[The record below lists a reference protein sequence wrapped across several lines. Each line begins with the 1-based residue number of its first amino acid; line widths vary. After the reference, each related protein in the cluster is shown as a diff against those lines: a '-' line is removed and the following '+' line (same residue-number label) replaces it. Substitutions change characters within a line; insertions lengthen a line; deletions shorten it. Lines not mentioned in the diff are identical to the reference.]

1 MNHLQR
7 VSCLCLIVM
16 LFGTTFLRALNL
28 ENEYQATVDH
38 IVELVKQQN
47 FDLALTKTESALA
60 HLEQIDS
67 LYLFLDLIKSVGT
80 QFRKEGQPKIAERI
94 FINAIPDK
102 LWRKPFSEEEK
113 SKAAWLYV
121 QVGYNYYVELGEYQK
136 ARNAYEF
143 ALQYLPKTELRED
156 KVARYI
162 FKELGN
168 IYTRLGDYS
177 AGETML
183 KEYISVMIE
192 LKQFD
197 SAAKGYNDLGL
208 LCQNWGHLEASMKA
222 YQAGISLQ
230 GVSRTTKALLYTN
243 FVDSFF
249 ADGKFVEAESALSK
263 ALQLLEIEEKLDN
276 PYPTLH
282 FLFSHVFKKQSF
294 LHAEQGD
301 FKAALTA
308 LDQEFHHLQLYYQ
321 NTQRR
326 EFGKHYVQ
334 KGLLFS
340 KMKDYPKSLA
350 QFQLALQSVLY
361 NYSPKGQHDLPSP
374 EACYAENTIMEA
386 LGGMATVYQEWNK
399 AQPNTFY
406 LEQAL
411 ACYELMHTVEQAL
424 RQSYLYESSKLFNLE
439 ESREQSEN
447 AIRVAYQL
455 YEKTHNKALLYQA
468 FVFAERNRSS
478 LLREAFRAS
487 KAAAQAGISEEE
499 LAEEGELQRAVS
511 KAQEELFRLRS
522 EEGVADSTL
531 QAAEQTLLGAQ
542 DAIRNWL
549 QALESRHPRYYQL
562 KYADEVPTLAQ
573 LQQMLGRKEQLIEYF
588 LGEEAIFV
596 FKIDR
601 KGIQLQKLSRPENL
615 TPRILAWRGAIEHYQ
630 MPGADRTQLAA
641 DYQREAYRLYQ
652 ELLAP
657 VLQGTEGK
665 SLLLVTSGM
674 LDLLPFEALL
684 TQEVAAGTPFND
696 YPYLLRD
703 YPVSYT
709 YAASLQWALLQLP
722 RHQGAMGGFAPAFSG
737 QSGWSALSCSAD
749 LLESAIGEASGNLFL
764 GNSATIEQL
773 QAQAKRYRLLHLATH
788 AQANPEQGDF
798 SFIVFSDGAGGY
810 DSLFAKDLY
819 LYDLETE
826 LVILSACETALG
838 TLYNSEGVISLARA
852 FHYAGARSVVNTL
865 WQVNESANCDL
876 VEGFYTFLN
885 KGQDKRTALQQ
896 AKLSYLQNADPR
908 GAHPV
913 YWAGFQLLGN
923 PRPMEAG
930 FPWYGWLVGLMVV
943 GLMVGYLRRRSK
955 EKSEV
960 GSGKSELLQ
969 EV

>member
-1 MNHLQR
+1 MKLFLGFSR
-7 VSCLCLIVM
+7 AM
-16 LFGTTFLRALNL
+16 LFLFLFNCFHLNALGTETQHEDAL
-28 ENEYQATVDH
+28 ENISSLIKDGEYEQSLRETEVA
-38 IVELVKQQN
+38 LKGLQ
-47 FDLALTKTESALA
+47 DL
-60 HLEQIDS
+60 DS

-80 QFRKEGQPKIAERI
+80 QLRKAGVPKLAETTFLRG
-94 FINAIPDK
+94 NPEN
-102 LWRKPFSEEEK
+102 LWRIPSSEREK

-121 QVGYNYYVELGEYQK
+121 QVGYNYYMELGEYK
-136 ARNAYEF
+136 DARNAYEF
-143 ALQYLPKTELRED
+143 ALQYIPETELHGD

-177 AGETML
+177 AGETMMKKYL
-183 KEYISVMIE
+183 SVMIE

-197 SAAKGYNDLGL
+197 LVARGYNDLGL
-208 LCQNWGHLEASMKA
+208 LYSNWDKLEKSQKAYENALNQTIDDRGIRTMILLNLSDLFVKGNNLEAATAQLVRAKKILVNIDN
-222 YQAGISLQ
+222 GEK
-230 GVSRTTKALLYTN
+230 VDNRFDFLLG
-243 FVDSFF
+243 S
-249 ADGKFVEAESALSK
+249 
-263 ALQLLEIEEKLDN
+263 I
-276 PYPTLH
+276 
-282 FLFSHVFKKQSF
+282 FKKQALIHS
-294 LHAEQGD
+294 EQGD
-301 FKAALTA
+301 FEAALTA
-308 LDQEFHHLQLYYQ
+308 LDKEFYHLQLYYE

-334 KGLLFS
+334 KGLLFFE
-340 KMKDYPKSLA
+340 MEDYSKSLA

-374 EACYAENTIMEA
+374 ASCYAENTIMEA
-386 LGGMATVYQEWNK
+386 LAGMASVYQAWNK
-399 AQPNTFY
+399 AKPNTFY
-406 LEQAL
+406 LKQAL

-447 AIRVAYQL
+447 AIRVAYEL
-455 YEKTHNKALLYQA
+455 YEETHSEALLYQA

-487 KAAAQAGISEEE
+487 KAAAQAGISEAE

-511 KAQEELFRLRS
+511 TAQEELFHLRT
-522 EEGVADSTL
+522 EQGVADSTL
-531 QAAEQTLLGAQ
+531 QAAEQSLLSAQ

-549 QALESRHPRYYQL
+549 QALETRHPRYYQL

-601 KGIQLQKLSRPENL
+601 KGIYLQQLSRPENL
-615 TPRILAWRGAIEHYQ
+615 TPRILAWRGAIESYQ
-630 MPGADRTQLAA
+630 LPGADRTQLTA

-684 TQEVAAGTPFND
+684 TQEVASGTSFND
-696 YPYLLRD
+696 YPYLLRE
-703 YPVSYT
+703 YPISYT
-709 YAASLQWALLQLP
+709 YAASLQWSLAQLE
-722 RHQGAMGGFAPAFSG
+722 RHKGDVGGFAPAFSG

-749 LLESAIGEASGNLFL
+749 LLESTIGQASGNLFL
-764 GNSATIEQL
+764 GETATIAQL
-773 QAQAKRYRLLHLATH
+773 QAQAKRFRLLHLATH

-798 SFIVFSDGAGGY
+798 SFIVFSDGVGGY

-876 VEGFYTFLN
+876 LEGFYTFLD

-923 PRPMEAG
+923 TRPLDAG
-930 FPWYGWLVGLMVV
+930 FPWYGWLVSLIVV
-943 GLMVGYLRRRSK
+943 GLMVGYFRRSK
-955 EKSEV
+955 AKSEV
-960 GSGKSELLQ
+960 GSGKSELFQ

>member
-1 MNHLQR
+1 
-7 VSCLCLIVM
+7 M
-16 LFGTTFLRALNL
+16 LLVTTSLRALKL
-28 ENEYQATVDH
+28 ENEYQVTVDQ
-38 IVELVKQQN
+38 IIELVEQQN
-47 FDLALTKTESALA
+47 FDLALKKTEFALA
-60 HLEQIDS
+60 HLEQLDS
-67 LYLFLDLIKSVGT
+67 LYLFLDLVKSVGT
-80 QFRKEGQPKIAERI
+80 QFRKEGQAKIAEQI
-94 FINAIPDK
+94 FLKAIPAN
-102 LWRKPFSEEEK
+102 LWRMPSSEREK
-113 SKAAWLYV
+113 SKVAWLYV
-121 QVGYNYYVELGEYQK
+121 QVGYNYYTELGEYQK
-136 ARNAYEF
+136 ARNTYEL
-143 ALQYLPKTELRED
+143 ALQYLPKAELHGD

-177 AGETML
+177 ASETMI

-192 LKQFD
+192 LKKFD
-197 SAAKGYNDLGL
+197 LAARGYSDLGL
-208 LCQNWGHLEASMKA
+208 LYSNWDKIEKSQEAYENA
-222 YQAGISLQ
+222 LDLPIDDRGI
-230 GVSRTTKALLYTN
+230 RTMILLN
-243 FVDSFF
+243 LSDLFIKENHF
-249 ADGKFVEAESALSK
+249 ESAK
-263 ALQLLEIEEKLDN
+263 AQLALAKETLVNRDKGEEADLRFD
-276 PYPTLH
+276 
-282 FLFSHVFKKQSF
+282 FLLGSIYKKQA
-294 LHAEQGD
+294 LIHAEQGD
-301 FKAALTA
+301 FAAALTA
-308 LDQEFHHLQLYYQ
+308 LDKEFHHLQLYYQ

-334 KGLLFS
+334 KGLLFLE
-340 KMKDYPKSLA
+340 MKDYDKSLA

-361 NYSPKGQHDLPSP
+361 NYSPKGMHDLPSP
-374 EACYAENTIMEA
+374 AACYAENTIMEA

-399 AQPNTFY
+399 AKPNTFY

-455 YEKTHNKALLYQA
+455 YEETHSEALLYQA

-487 KAAAQAGISEEE
+487 KAAAQAGISEAE

-511 KAQEELFRLRS
+511 TAQEELFRLRS

-549 QALESRHPRYYQL
+549 QALESCHPRYYQL

-588 LGEEAIFV
+588 VGKEAVFV
-596 FKIDR
+596 FLIDR
-601 KGIQLQKLSRPENL
+601 QGMRLQQLSRPERL
-615 TPRILAWRGAIEHYQ
+615 TERILALRGAIESYQ
-630 MPGADRTQLAA
+630 LPGVDRAQLTA

-657 VLQGTEGK
+657 VLKGTQGK

-684 TQEVAAGTPFND
+684 TQEVASGTPFND
-696 YPYLLRD
+696 YPYLLRE
-703 YPVSYT
+703 YSISYT
-709 YAASLQWALLQLP
+709 YAASLQWSLAQLE
-722 RHQGAMGGFAPAFSG
+722 RHKGDVGGFAPAFSG

-749 LLESAIGEASGNLFL
+749 LLESTIGQASGNLFL
-764 GNSATIEQL
+764 GETATIAQL
-773 QAQAKRYRLLHLATH
+773 QAQAKRFRLLHLATH

-865 WQVNESANCDL
+865 WRVNESANCDL
-876 VEGFYTFLN
+876 LEGFYTFLN

-923 PRPMEAG
+923 TRPMEAG
-930 FPWYGWLVGLMVV
+930 FPWYAWLVGLMVV
-943 GLMVGYLRRRSK
+943 GLIVGYLRRSK
-955 EKSEV
+955 AKSEV
-960 GSGKSELLQ
+960 GSGKSELFQ

>member
-1 MNHLQR
+1 
-7 VSCLCLIVM
+7 M
-16 LFGTTFLRALNL
+16 LFVTTSLRALNL
-28 ENEYQATVDH
+28 ENDYQATVDQ
-38 IVELVKQQN
+38 IVELVKQQD
-47 FDLALTKTESALA
+47 FDLALKKTESALVN
-60 HLEQIDS
+60 LEQLDS
-67 LYLFLDLIKSVGT
+67 LYLFLDLVKSVGT
-80 QFRKEGQPKIAERI
+80 QFRKEGQLELAKQLFRKALPRELWRNLRTKQENSKA
-94 FINAIPDK
+94 FWTYVQLAFTYDTLGDYINARIIYELALGLADPKEEDAYLLAK
-102 LWRKPFSEEEK
+102 FLYKP
-113 SKAAWLYV
+113 
-121 QVGYNYYVELGEYQK
+121 
-136 ARNAYEF
+136 
-143 ALQYLPKTELRED
+143 
-156 KVARYI
+156 
-162 FKELGN
+162 LGN
-168 IYTRLGDYS
+168 IYTRLGEYS
-177 AGETML
+177 AGES
-183 KEYISVMIE
+183 I
-192 LKQFD
+192 LKQFVTAVLIEED
-197 SAAKGYNDLGL
+197 YLRAAQGYNDLGL
-208 LCQNWGHLEASMKA
+208 LYSNWDKLENSQEAYENALKLPIDDRGILTMLLLNLSDLFIKENHLESAKTQLARAKEMLINRDNGE
-222 YQAGISLQ
+222 Q
-230 GVSRTTKALLYTN
+230 VDTRFDLL
-243 FVDSFF
+243 
-249 ADGKFVEAESALSK
+249 LSN
-263 ALQLLEIEEKLDN
+263 I
-276 PYPTLH
+276 Y
-282 FLFSHVFKKQSF
+282 KKQA
-294 LHAEQGD
+294 LIHVEQGD
-301 FKAALTA
+301 FAAALTA
-308 LDQEFHHLQLYYQ
+308 LDQEFNHLQLYYQ

-334 KGLLFS
+334 KGLLFLE
-340 KMKDYPKSLA
+340 MKDYAKSLT

-361 NYSPKGQHDLPSP
+361 NYSPKGQHDLPLP

-386 LGGMATVYQEWNK
+386 LGGMASVYQEWNEAK
-399 AQPNTFY
+399 PNIFY
-406 LEQAL
+406 LKQAL

-455 YEKTHNKALLYQA
+455 YEKTHNEALLYQA

-511 KAQEELFRLRS
+511 NAQEELFRLRS

-562 KYADEVPTLAQ
+562 KYADEVPTLAE

-588 LGEEAIFV
+588 VGKEAIFV
-596 FKIDR
+596 FLIDR
-601 KGIQLQKLSRPENL
+601 QGIRLLQRSRPEKLNE
-615 TPRILAWRGAIEHYQ
+615 RILAWRGSIESYQ
-630 MPGADRTQLAA
+630 MPGVDRTKLAA
-641 DYQREAYRLYQ
+641 DYQREGYRLYQ

-657 VLQGTEGK
+657 LLSGTQGK

-703 YPVSYT
+703 YPISYT
-709 YAASLQWALLQLP
+709 YAASLQWALSQLE
-722 RHQGAMGGFAPAFSG
+722 RHQGEVGGFAPAFSG

-749 LLESAIGEASGNLFL
+749 LLESTIGEASGNLFL
-764 GNSATIEQL
+764 GDGATIAQL

-865 WQVNESANCDL
+865 WRVNESANCDL
-876 VEGFYTFLN
+876 LEGFYTFLD

-896 AKLSYLQNADPR
+896 AKLTYLQNADSR

-923 PRPMEAG
+923 VRPLEAG
-930 FPWYGWLVGLMVV
+930 FPWYGWGLAGLLVV
-943 GLMVGYLRRRSK
+943 GLIVGYSRSRGWK
-955 EKSEV
+955 NRKKSEV

>member
-7 VSCLCLIVM
+7 VPCLCLVVI
-16 LFGTTFLRALNL
+16 LFVTTSLRALNL
-28 ENEYQATVDH
+28 ENDYQATVDH
-38 IVELVKQQN
+38 IVGLVEQQD
-47 FDLALTKTESALA
+47 FDLALKKTDSALA

-80 QFRKEGQPKIAERI
+80 QFRKEGQPKIAEQI
-94 FINAIPDK
+94 FLKASSGK
-102 LWRKPFSEEEK
+102 LWRKPISDQEK
-113 SKAAWLYV
+113 SKSAWLYV
-121 QVGYNYYVELGEYQK
+121 QLGYNYNIELGQITK
-136 ARNAYEF
+136 AREAYEL
-143 ALQYLPKTELRED
+143 ALQQLPLEEKKSELT
-156 KVARYI
+156 ARYI
-162 FKELGN
+162 VKPLGN
-168 IYTRLGDYS
+168 IYTRLGEYS
-177 AGETML
+177 ASEAMI
-183 KEYISVMIE
+183 KEFISIVE
-192 LKQFD
+192 ENKNYFE
-197 SAAKGYNDLGL
+197 AAKGYNDLGL
-208 LCQNWGHLEASMKA
+208 LYSNLDDYNLAMTNYETGLKLPTSDIGIRAMILLNFGDLLIKLEQLDLAEKKLLFAKDLLLKDKA
-222 YQAGISLQ
+222 TGNPDTRLEF
-230 GVSRTTKALLYTN
+230 LLGNIY
-243 FVDSFF
+243 
-249 ADGKFVEAESALSK
+249 
-263 ALQLLEIEEKLDN
+263 
-276 PYPTLH
+276 
-282 FLFSHVFKKQSF
+282 KKQA
-294 LHAEQGD
+294 LIHAEQGD
-301 FKAALTA
+301 FAAALTA

-334 KGLLFS
+334 KGLLLLE
-340 KMKDYPKSLA
+340 MEDYPKSLA

-399 AQPNTFY
+399 AKPNTFY
-406 LEQAL
+406 LKQAL

-455 YEKTHNKALLYQA
+455 YEKTHNEALLYQA

-542 DAIRNWL
+542 DAMRNWL

-588 LGEEAIFV
+588 VGKEAIFV
-596 FKIDR
+596 FLIDR
-601 KGIQLQKLSRPENL
+601 QGIRLQQHSRPENL
-615 TPRILAWRGAIEHYQ
+615 NERILAWRGSIESYQ
-630 MPGADRTQLAA
+630 MPGVDRAQLTAN
-641 DYQREAYRLYQ
+641 YQREGYRLYQ

-657 VLQGTEGK
+657 VLKGTQGK

-703 YPVSYT
+703 YPISYT
-709 YAASLQWALLQLP
+709 YAASLQWALSQLE
-722 RHQGAMGGFAPAFSG
+722 RHQGEVGGFAPAFSG
-737 QSGWSALSCSAD
+737 QLGWPALSCSAD
-749 LLESAIGEASGNLFL
+749 LLEATIGQASGNFFS
-764 GNSATIEQL
+764 GERATIQQL

-798 SFIVFSDGAGGY
+798 SYIVFSDGAGGY

-865 WQVNESANCDL
+865 WRVNESANCDL
-876 VEGFYTFLN
+876 LEGFYTFLN
-885 KGQDKRTALQQ
+885 KNNDKRTALQQ

-923 PRPMEAG
+923 TRPMEAG
-930 FPWYGWLVGLMVV
+930 FPWYGWGLAGLLVVS
-943 GLMVGYLRRRSK
+943 LMVGYSRSRGWK
-955 EKSEV
+955 KREK
-960 GSGKSELLQ
+960 LTP
-969 EV
+969 